1 MPPTFENEPTQ
12 KEKKRRQTLKE
23 RASKNKGQLLK
34 ALANVELSQNIK
46 KNDMWSRNT
55 RNMFLEIDI
64 TPQEPHYKR
73 A

>member
-12 KEKKRRQTLKE
+12 KENKRRQTLKE
-23 RASKNKGQLLK
+23 KANKNKGQLLK
-34 ALANVELSQNIK
+34 ALTNLKLSQNIR

-64 TPQEPHYKR
+64 RPQVPHYKR